1 MLEKD
6 PPAGISAWPR
16 NMDDSSVLDAEVR
29 GADGTPYAGGT
40 FKLEVIVPD
49 RYPFEPPKP
58 RFVTSIYHP
67 NIDSSGRIC
76 LDLLNM
82 PPKGAWKPALNIS
95 KILLS
100 IQLLM
105 SEPNPSDPLMAEIS
119 SEYINNRATFEAKA
133 RDCTRLHA
141 IQGDLALGSLVG
153 CCSSPR
159 LRAPPLHSVLSSLR
173 DCMTI
178 LLPSL
183 IRMFEARSKAGPCG
197 PGTLTQPILS
207 LVTLWWMVRYH
218 CQEHVEEQSNH
229 DCSEERSGDR

>member
-1 MLEKD
+1 MAAASRTSRMRRELEMLEKD

-133 RDCTRLHA
+133 RDYTRLHA
-141 IQGDLALGSLVG
+141 IQGVAALALRVPLFCFTASCLCSVLRPGNNGVIRFLTSLV
-153 CCSSPR
+153 
-159 LRAPPLHSVLSSLR
+159 LML
-173 DCMTI
+173 
-178 LLPSL
+178 
-183 IRMFEARSKAGPCG
+183 EARS
-197 PGTLTQPILS
+197 
-207 LVTLWWMVRYH
+207 
-218 CQEHVEEQSNH
+218 
-229 DCSEERSGDR
+229 

>member
-1 MLEKD
+1 MAASRASRMRRELEMLEKD

-16 NMDDSSVLDAEVR
+16 NMDDTSVLDAEVR

-105 SEPNPSDPLMAEIS
+105 SEPNPSDPLMADIS
-119 SEYINNRATFEAKA
+119 SEYINNPAAFEAKA
-133 RDCTRLHA
+133 REYTRLHA
-141 IQGDLALGSLVG
+141 IQGVAALALRVPLFCFTASCLCSVLRPGNNGVIRFLTSLV
-153 CCSSPR
+153 
-159 LRAPPLHSVLSSLR
+159 LML
-173 DCMTI
+173 
-178 LLPSL
+178 
-183 IRMFEARSKAGPCG
+183 EARS
-197 PGTLTQPILS
+197 
-207 LVTLWWMVRYH
+207 
-218 CQEHVEEQSNH
+218 
-229 DCSEERSGDR
+229 